1 MSSKV
6 ITREDGTPYLIRTTI
21 FKCRW
26 FQINIHKILISDYD
40 CLHDHPWSFISIILR
55 GGYYERTF
63 WRDAKMGEF
72 ERKWFEENSKFGQ
85 VRDAVRKKWYRP
97 GSILWRPA
105 EWKHSL
111 EIPKGKTATTLVI
124 TFKRRRKWGFWTKK
138 GWVFWKEYK
147 PTSTCE

>member
-26 FQINIHKILISDYD
+26 FQINIHKILLSDHD

-63 WRDAKMGEF
+63 LIDGLKGSAKAELEYFHQKYPM
-72 ERKWFEENSKFGQ
+72 
-85 VRDAVRKKWYRP
+85 DYIRKKWYGVGR
-97 GSILWRPA
+97 ILWRPA
-105 EWKHSL
+105 EWRHSL
-111 EIPKGKTATTLVI
+111 ELPAGKTATTLVV
-124 TFKRRRKWGFWTKK
+124 TFKRRRRWGFWTKG
-138 GWVFWKEYK
+138 GWKFWKDYQ
-147 PTSTCE
+147 PTNTCE